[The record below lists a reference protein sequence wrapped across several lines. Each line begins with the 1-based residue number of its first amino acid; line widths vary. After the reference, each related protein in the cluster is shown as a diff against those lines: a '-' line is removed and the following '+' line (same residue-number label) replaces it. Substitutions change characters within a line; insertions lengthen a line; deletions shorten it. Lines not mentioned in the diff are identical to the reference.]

1 MFADSRFDYL
11 SRVRYYTAMVV
22 TPVHFLAEIPGRAAD
37 GVASLFQSRR
47 QLVIENERLQ
57 EQLLMQQY
65 QLQKLEH
72 LTAENSRLNELLKAS
87 SVVDEVVM
95 RTQLVGES
103 PDPFVKRILINK
115 GSSEGVY
122 IGQPVLDA
130 SGLMGQV
137 MEVEPLTSW
146 VLLITDPQ
154 HATPVQV
161 NRNGL
166 RAIAA
171 GTRDSLHYLTL
182 TNIQNT
188 ADIEAGD
195 VLVTSG
201 LGDRFPAGYPVGVVD
216 SVVRDPGKPF
226 ADVLVRPTAQID
238 RSRNLLLVFESR
250 SSTPPAGAMQPAVP
264 LPATP
269 DSSDPAA
276 DPVPELSVALES
288 AEGDPVA
295 EPDAETVAEPVEQE
309 VVIPASALDLEG
321 PPLPDAAAPTDAA
334 EAGTS
339 GGQN

>member
-22 TPVHFLAEIPGRAAD
+22 TPVHFLAELPGLAVD

-47 QLVIENERLQ
+47 QLVIENEQLQ

-72 LTAENSRLNELLKAS
+72 LAAENSRLNELLKAS

-171 GTRDSLHYLTL
+171 GTRDSLHFLTL
-182 TNIQNT
+182 NNIPNT

-250 SSTPPAGAMQPAVP
+250 ASTAPAGAMQPAIP
-264 LPATP
+264 Q
-269 DSSDPAA
+269 
-276 DPVPELSVALES
+276 PVLPELSGVEPVPAPALELNVALES
-288 AEGDPVA
+288 VEGEGAV
-295 EPDAETVAEPVEQE
+295 EVETVVEPLEAEA
-309 VVIPASALDLEG
+309 VIPASVLDLEG
-321 PPLPDAAAPTDAA
+321 PPLPEPAAAPDAA
-334 EAGTS
+334 EASAG

>member
-22 TPVHFLAEIPGRAAD
+22 TPVHFLAEMPGRAVD

-47 QLVIENERLQ
+47 QLVIENERLR

-95 RTQLVGES
+95 RAQLTGES

-171 GTRDSLHYLTL
+171 GTRDSLHFLTL
-182 TNIQNT
+182 NNIPNT

-216 SVVRDPGKPF
+216 SVVRDPGQPF
-226 ADVLVRPTAQID
+226 ADVLVTPTAQID

-250 SSTPPAGAMQPAVP
+250 INIPPAGAMHPVEPQQSPPA
-264 LPATP
+264 P
-269 DSSDPAA
+269 D
-276 DPVPELSVALES
+276 
-288 AEGDPVA
+288 VA
-295 EPDAETVAEPVEQE
+295 EPAAELRAAVESAAVDGGATTAEPAEE
-309 VVIPASALDLEG
+309 VVIPASVLDLEG
-321 PPLPDAAAPTDAA
+321 PPLPDTAAPTDAA
-334 EAGTS
+334 EASAT